1 MRASVKPS
9 GNAVLAAYDRHNG
22 SRGHVRHPLPGTC
35 RHSISRGLQRFVTG
49 IRTVRGTSEII
60 QTGSKSMCPCKREE
74 GNKTVTQ
81 RKGYEVKQK

>member
-1 MRASVKPS
+1 MTEDK
-9 GNAVLAAYDRHNG
+9 G
-22 SRGHVRHPLPGTC
+22 SLGHVRHPLPGGMC
-35 RHSISRGLQRFVTG
+35 SYLISRGLKRYVTG

-60 QTGSKSMCPCKREE
+60 QTGSKSMCPCRREE